1 MGPVIAFGG
10 GVAEGSLEFGAVA
23 IGKERVFATI
33 AGVAVLGYVFQRPV
47 TLAVLHHEAAPRP
60 EVTADPVQAAADMR
74 PFEHV
79 AGGKRYRIVPRF
91 QWDESA
97 RVLSEEPYRLGPS
110 AALIPVDWV
119 LGWGPVLAPPFAG
132 RIHYTQTTRF
142 YMWGTSDRSLDRA
155 TIVTHTANTHIIPA
169 SARLRRAA
177 ACVKKGDDV
186 RLEGWLV
193 DVDGVDDQSF
203 HWRTSVSR
211 ADEGPGGCETVYLTR
226 LTINTRIYE

>member
-1 MGPVIAFGG
+1 MV
-10 GVAEGSLEFGAVA
+10 ERSLEFSAVA
-23 IGKERVFATI
+23 AVKERVFVAI
-33 AGVAVLGYVFQRPV
+33 AGVAILGYVFQRPL
-47 TLAVLHHEAAPRP
+47 TLAALHHEAAPRP
-60 EVTADPVQAAADMR
+60 AVAADPVQTEADMR

-97 RVLSEEPYRLGPS
+97 RVLSEEPYRLGRS
-110 AALIPVDWV
+110 AALIPEDWV
-119 LGWGPVLAPPFAG
+119 LGWGPVLALPYAG
-132 RIHYTQTTRF
+132 KIHYTQTSRF
-142 YMWGTSDRSLDRA
+142 YMWGTSDPSLDRG
-155 TIVTHTANTHIIPA
+155 TIVTHTANTHVIPA
-169 SARLRRAA
+169 SARLRRAV

-203 HWRTSVSR
+203 HWKTSVSR
-211 ADEGPGGCETVYLTR
+211 SDEGPGGCETVFLTR